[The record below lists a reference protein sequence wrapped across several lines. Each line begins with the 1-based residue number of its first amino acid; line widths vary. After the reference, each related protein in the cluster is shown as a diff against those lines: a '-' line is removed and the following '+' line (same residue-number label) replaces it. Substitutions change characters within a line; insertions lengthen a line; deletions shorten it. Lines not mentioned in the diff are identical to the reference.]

1 MSNMEEYAD
10 FAGQIEAISKSQAVI
25 EFEMDGT
32 IIRANDRFLDAMEYS
47 LEEIVGKH
55 HRMFVDDATA
65 QSEEY
70 RMFWDRLGRGEYE
83 SGEYKRLV
91 VQ

>member
-32 IIRANDRFLDAMEYS
+32 NQDLAWEVSNTRFM
-47 LEEIVGKH
+47 
-55 HRMFVDDATA
+55 R
-65 QSEEY
+65 
-70 RMFWDRLGRGEYE
+70 
-83 SGEYKRLV
+83 
-91 VQ
+91 